1 MAEVITGYTRNGL
14 GSVIHYVQQEDPT
27 NLTGVFA
34 YALFAII
41 FMLLFSLLETIIK
54 QIIKK
59 QNN

>member
-34 YALFAII
+34 YSLFAII
-41 FMLLFSLLETIIK
+41 FMLLFSLLEQAIK
-54 QIIKK
+54 HAFKK
-59 QNN
+59 YND